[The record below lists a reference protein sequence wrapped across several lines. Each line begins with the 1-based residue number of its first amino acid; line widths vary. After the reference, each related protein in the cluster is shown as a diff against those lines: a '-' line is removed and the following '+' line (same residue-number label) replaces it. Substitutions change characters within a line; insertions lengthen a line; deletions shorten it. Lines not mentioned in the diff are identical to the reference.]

1 MHQTVYMRP
10 PTNTNLMGPTECSS
24 ALMSSMPFMDNA
36 GGLTT
41 NITDYGCYST
51 TDHWSSPYMS
61 TLSPMKQ
68 IEACIQTAG
77 RDRSSYKPLESVDS
91 KLSDIDTNS
100 SCSGKDESV
109 NNTTATNTHYNN
121 DNNNN
126 SNTNNNNSNKKS
138 SSSANKNKKDG
149 TTNVNNNGSGKDEE
163 SLHPSLAQAVVVLE
177 TKTLWD
183 KFHEQGTEMI
193 VTKSGRRMFPTFQVR
208 IGGLDPQATYIM
220 MMDFVP
226 VDDKRYRY
234 AFHNSSW
241 VVAGKA
247 DPISPPRIHVHPDS
261 PAPGTNW
268 MKQII
273 SFDKLKLTNNQLDE
287 NGHIILNSMHR
298 YQPRFHIVYL
308 PPKNASMDE
317 SEHSS
322 HYRTFIF
329 PETSF
334 TAVTAYQN
342 QRVTQ
347 LKIVSNPFAKGFRD
361 DGTSDAPPNGGS
373 MAMNQMSHES
383 HARMKQHQQAQQ
395 QQAQQHHQQ
404 QQQQQHHHHH
414 QQQSL
419 KGHSKETAAAN
430 NNSTAADLENH
441 NHNAMITS
449 PATASHHLHSTTM
462 NTAPSTPSTTG
473 TSPDLIN
480 YQTLASQTANGH
492 NGLLNTNCISPKT
505 DHSHHS
511 SSGGSPYGHNGS
523 HSQNVATAAT
533 AGLTSSL
540 ANSSATAGLMTTT
553 SPHHHPTHTHL
564 NLNLNSQVISQ
575 TSPQHHHQAHH
586 HMGTA
591 NIYSTLSQPYGT
603 DNSNYGPIYHNPHYH
618 GHSYGNPYE
627 KIKVTGHMRQA
638 HSHGVP
644 NSTSPTGLTGANNM
658 SPSGNSYGM
667 SSYQSFYNTAAHQM
681 MRPGG
686 YIDLVPR

>member
-10 PTNTNLMGPTECSS
+10 PTNSNLMGPTECSS

-36 GGLTT
+36 GLTT

-91 KLSDIDTNS
+91 KISDIDTNS
-100 SCSGKDESV
+100 SCSGKDDSV
-109 NNTTATNTHYNN
+109 NTTNNHYN

-126 SNTNNNNSNKKS
+126 NNNNNGSSNNNNNKKS
-138 SSSANKNKKDG
+138 SNKQKKDG
-149 TTNVNNNGSGKDEE
+149 TTNGNNNNGGGKDEE

-361 DGTSDAPPNGGS
+361 DGTSDAPPNGGG
-373 MAMNQMSHES
+373 MAAMNQMSHES
-383 HARMKQHQQAQQ
+383 HARMKQHAQ
-395 QQAQQHHQQ
+395 QQHHQQ

-414 QQQSL
+414 QQQHQQAL
-419 KGHSKETAAAN
+419 KGHSKETTAN
-430 NNSTAADLENH
+430 TTTASSISVTDLDNH
-441 NHNAMITS
+441 NHSAMITS
-449 PATASHHLHSTTM
+449 PNATSHHHATM

-480 YQTLASQTANGH
+480 YQTLATNPH
-492 NGLLNTNCISPKT
+492 NGLLNSTNCISPKT

-511 SSGGSPYGHNGS
+511 SGSSPYGHNS
-523 HSQNVATAAT
+523 HSQNVAAAAT
-533 AGLTSSL
+533 TTGLTSSL
-540 ANSSATAGLMTTT
+540 SNSATGLMAS
-553 SPHHHPTHTHL
+553 SPHHHPTHL
-564 NLNLNSQVISQ
+564 NLNLNSQVIPQ
-575 TSPQHHHQAHH
+575 TSPQHHHHTQH
-586 HMGTA
+586 HMASA
-591 NIYSTLSQPYGT
+591 NIYSSLSQPYAT

-638 HSHGVP
+638 HGHAVP
-644 NSTSPTGLTGANNM
+644 NSNSPTGLAGGNSV
-658 SPSGNSYGM
+658 SPSSNSYGM
-667 SSYQSFYNTAAHQM
+667 SSYQSFYGSAAHQM